1 MLEGITIIDFTRLL
15 PGPLA
20 THILAQMG
28 ATVIKIESP
37 RRMDYAR
44 QGLKPVEGVST
55 LFHQLNH
62 NKELREIDY
71 ESASGRNELMALLE
85 GADAVMEQFR
95 PGAMAAWGLD
105 YDSLKA
111 KFPHLVYLSLTG
123 YGQEGPMART
133 AGHDLNYLAQT
144 GLLSLLRDA
153 EGRPVVPGFQLAD
166 IGGAYAAVMA
176 LQGALLRQAR
186 TGKGSNLDVSLCDA
200 VMPFLTIPYSLHSDG
215 FDHRMFNLL
224 NGQRAVNY
232 TVYACS
238 DDKWLAVGALEVKFW
253 NVLCAALERPDWQR
267 QHQLE
272 LVSHVFPA
280 TEVEALF
287 KTRPRA
293 EWLDVLEGLE
303 VCVSPVLEI
312 EDLEADPHHAAR
324 GNFEVFETEG
334 GKSMRTLGKP
344 YREI

>member
-1 MLEGITIIDFTRLL
+1 MLEGITIVDFTRLL

-37 RRMDYAR
+37 KRMDYAR
-44 QGLKPVEGVST
+44 QGLKPTDGVST

-62 NKELREIDY
+62 NKDLRQIDY
-71 ESASGRNELMALLE
+71 ETAAGHAELMDLLE
-85 GADAVMEQFR
+85 GADAIMEQFR

-105 YDSLKA
+105 YASLKA
-111 KFPHLVYLSLTG
+111 RFPRLVYLSLTG

-176 LQGALLRQAR
+176 LQGALLKQAR
-186 TGKGSNLDVSLCDA
+186 TGQGSYLDVSLCDA
-200 VMPFLTIPYSLHSDG
+200 VMPFLAIPYSLYSDG
-215 FDHRMFNLL
+215 FDHRLFNLI

-232 TVYACS
+232 AVYICA
-238 DDKWLAVGALEVKFW
+238 DGKWLAVGALELKFW
-253 NVLCAALERPDWQR
+253 NALCTALDKPDWQR
-267 QHQLE
+267 KHQLE
-272 LVSHVFPA
+272 LVRHVFP
-280 TEVEALF
+280 TEEVEALF
-287 KTRPRA
+287 KSRPRS
-293 EWLDVLEGLE
+293 EWLEQLKGLE

-312 EDLEADPHHAAR
+312 EELESHPHHQAR
-324 GNFEVFETEG
+324 GNFEEFKTGG
-334 GKSMRTLGKP
+334 GKAMRTLGKP
-344 YREI
+344 FKHD